1 MSLWNQSLNVMEAL
15 VDDEIEAFLA
25 VHAND
30 RGIRYIN
37 PSQVK
42 AFALNRLPGLYAT
55 SELGWQKQWE
65 RGKLEF
71 AKPINTAV
79 NQGFAAVHRDPLRYN
94 DALQPPQ
101 DEADLALATLSKV
114 FRRNDLSWSN
124 LVEAVHDAITQAEAG
139 GQAWRRSGVRQAVF
153 DWDSNPVHQRN

>member
-15 VDDEIEAFLA
+15 VDDEIEAFLEA
-25 VHAND
+25 HSGD

-65 RGKLEF
+65 RGKVEF
-71 AKPINTAV
+71 AATIQTAV
-79 NQGFAAVHRDPLRYN
+79 HQGFAAVNRDPLRYN
-94 DALQPPQ
+94 DALLPPQ
-101 DEADLALATLSKV
+101 DEAELALATLAKV
-114 FRRNDLSWSN
+114 FRRNDLCWGN
-124 LVEAVHDAITQAEAG
+124 LVEAVHEALNQAEAS

-153 DWDSNPVHQRN
+153 DWDSNPVHQRH

>member
-15 VDDEIEAFLA
+15 VDEEIEAFLA
-25 VHAND
+25 KHEND

-65 RGKLEF
+65 RGKVEF
-71 AKPINTAV
+71 AQPINQAV

-94 DALQPPQ
+94 DALLPPQ
-101 DEADLALATLSKV
+101 DEAELALSTLSKL
-114 FRRNDLSWSN
+114 FRRNDLNWNN
-124 LVEAVHDAITQAEAG
+124 LVEVVQQAIQEAESG
-139 GQAWRRSGVRQAVF
+139 GQAWRRKGVRQAVF